1 MDEVGGGVLG
11 IIGLITWVIAA
22 IGGAIMLRIWVS
34 RGGAR
39 RTGGAPSRFPP
50 GLIFGH
56 FLLAA
61 AGLVVWIIYMI
72 TDADILS
79 WISFIILLIVAAL
92 GTTMFAR
99 WSAQGRGGAARAGT
113 GAATAS
119 GTTAGGAVAGEQ
131 TAERHFPVAVVA
143 AHGLFAVATVVIVL
157 LVALKVG
164 GS

>member
-1 MDEVGGGVLG
+1 MIMDEVGGGVLG

-99 WSAQGRGGAARAGT
+99 WSAQGRGGTAGAGT
-113 GAATAS
+113 
-119 GTTAGGAVAGEQ
+119 TTAGGAVAGEQ

>member
-1 MDEVGGGVLG
+1 MIMDEVGGGVLG

-99 WSAQGRGGAARAGT
+99 WSAQGRGGAV
-113 GAATAS
+113 GA